1 MGEELWRGEGKGFYK
16 RGPGIVE
23 SDVETGREWG

>member
-1 MGEELWRGEGKGFYK
+1 MDEELWRGEGKGFYK
-16 RGPGIVE
+16 RVLGIVE

>member
-16 RGPGIVE
+16 RELGIVE
-23 SDVETGREWG
+23 SDVEIEREWR